1 MGRKNSATQNVD
13 ALKVADETTQE
24 SLSKLEEAITSL
36 DSIQKEAKLIDEYR
50 GLVEEGRQ
58 QFQKEIE
65 AILPGAKL
73 SGGSLSEDELNI
85 FMTHAYRY
93 TLLWK
98 KCTFHPKIHIL
109 KISIFTKST
118 FLKSQFSQNS
128 HF

>member
-1 MGRKNSATQNVD
+1 MGRKNSVTQNVD

-93 TLLWK
+93 TLG
-98 KCTFHPKIHIL
+98 
-109 KISIFTKST
+109 
-118 FLKSQFSQNS
+118 
-128 HF
+128 